1 MSEAN
6 TTMAEQQ
13 RELRDVTA
21 HRNRLQLEL
30 NDASSRLQTAENQ
43 LSQAQRAKTALAN
56 QLDDLRQAVD
66 ESSADYTRVCINS
79 RHSSYHLVSLPC
91 RDFLQNLIVAQGFEY
106 HRTDK
111 RRCPVGQQKCQF
123 YFEKTL
129 SK

>member
-56 QLDDLRQAVD
+56 QLDELRQAVD
-66 ESSADYTRVCINS
+66 ESSADHTRVCTNS
-79 RHSSYHLVSLPC
+79 GHS
-91 RDFLQNLIVAQGFEY
+91 
-106 HRTDK
+106 
-111 RRCPVGQQKCQF
+111 
-123 YFEKTL
+123 
-129 SK
+129 